1 MEHKRLINL
10 FITIFEVS
18 NIRWAAQVPVAK
30 KLLALYNFEEL
41 DYALRYYKLRG
52 VNMYSLAYLLAKDV
66 MVNPVSLYKAEQVIS
81 LQDGNSGQRNNDK
94 CARKNN
100 ETNFGKEH
108 YFDLFEESE

>member
-1 MEHKRLINL
+1 MDYKRIINL
-10 FITIFEVS
+10 FVILFEV
-18 NIRWAAQVPVAK
+18 NTIRWAVQVPVAK
-30 KLLALYNFEEL
+30 KLLTLYSFEEL
-41 DYALRYYKLRG
+41 DYALRYYKARS

-66 MVNPVSLYKAEQVIS
+66 MVNPVSLYKAEQVIN

-94 CARKNN
+94 CTRKDN

>member
-1 MEHKRLINL
+1 MEYKRLINL
-10 FITIFEVS
+10 LVELFEAT
-18 NIRWAAQVPVAK
+18 NIRWGVQVPVAK
-30 KLLALYNFEEL
+30 KLLTLYSFEEL
-41 DYALRYYKLRG
+41 DYALHYYKARG

-66 MVNPVSLYKAEQVIS
+66 MVNPVSLYKAEQAIN

-94 CARKNN
+94 CARKDN